1 MNDPLSPLERR
12 VYHYLLDFLAENT
25 YQPSVREIGRRF
37 RIKSTKT
44 VAEVLQALAEK
55 GFIER
60 EAGRSRG
67 VRIVGWSSMGQV
79 QPVPLYGRVNPVP
92 PHLTPENR
100 VRWVAVDRSFVPA
113 DDAFFLRHT
122 GNEMMSRGV
131 HDGDWVLVSPSTR
144 ARDGDLIAARV
155 ATHVLV
161 RVVSRQGAV
170 LSLAAAN
177 GSVREIFLGPSDDFT
192 VLGVVTAVFRTWH
205 DSAGATDD
213 GAADGGAS
221 PA

>member
-1 MNDPLSPLERR
+1 MTDPLSPLERR

-44 VAEVLQALAEK
+44 VAELLQSLADK

-79 QPVPLYGRVNPVP
+79 QPVPVYAKINTTE
-92 PHLTPENR
+92 PHLTDDNIS
-100 VRWVAVDRSFVPA
+100 RWVAIDRSFLPSE
-113 DDAFFLRHT
+113 DAFLLRQV
-122 GNEMMSRGV
+122 GDAMVGRGV
-131 HDGDWVLVSPSTR
+131 HDADWMLITPSIR

-155 ATHVLV
+155 ASHVLV
-161 RVVSRQGAV
+161 RTVARLGAV
-170 LSLAAAN
+170 LSLAAA
-177 GSVREIFLGPSDDFT
+177 GAVEPELFLGPSDDFS
-192 VLGVVTAVFRTWH
+192 VLGVVTAVFRTLH
-205 DSAGATDD
+205 EVPEIPEES
-213 GAADGGAS
+213 
-221 PA
+221 